1 MASIAQLVSEMAHA
15 VRQPNNKALRENL
28 KLLIIQTR
36 NELIRRSYENHGYV
50 DKILT
55 QRFKVSLT
63 DVNDGGIIITEDR
76 TIITPTIYPNI
87 TVNSNTGFRDNDN
100 TKVMYD
106 GITAFGTYWNEYLYF
121 QTLISPQDW
130 VLRPEGFRPYYV
142 DANIYFVDLK
152 VGDEITVSVTNS
164 TVITNVVNLTITS
177 QDENNIHY
185 KVINSDITCVITVSS
200 RVAEFITNILLKKYT
215 TSTETVTVLDEDI
228 PLIKRT
234 THKVPR
240 PVRLTNN
247 LPFDRVS
254 SAGFKTNREFPYIKE
269 TSARFRSAVPGLCG
283 MPCYDYINEYLYL
296 FPVDHKPIELNSII
310 IESAFEH
317 PNEIS
322 LINGTETPD
331 SVWLDENEY
340 LLSEDM
346 VGQIKD
352 IIYKRDLIDTVRE
365 TDEIPNAIKY

>member
-36 NELIRRSYENHGYV
+36 NEVIRRSYENHGYV

-63 DVNDGGIIITEDR
+63 TVNDGDIEL
-76 TIITPTIYPNI
+76 PEE
-87 TVNSNTGFRDNDN
+87 
-100 TKVMYD
+100 YD
-106 GITAFGTYWNEYLYF
+106 DY
-121 QTLISPQDW
+121 
-130 VLRPEGFRPYYV
+130 
-142 DANIYFVDLK
+142 
-152 VGDEITVSVTNS
+152 
-164 TVITNVVNLTITS
+164 
-177 QDENNIHY
+177 
-185 KVINSDITCVITVSS
+185 DIT
-200 RVAEFITNILLKKYT
+200 K
-215 TSTETVTVLDEDI
+215 
-228 PLIKRT
+228 IKRT
-234 THKVPR
+234 LQRVPR

-254 SAGFKTNREFPYIKE
+254 SVGFKTNREFPYIKE

-283 MPCYDYINEYLYL
+283 MPCYDYINEYIYI
-296 FPVDHKPIELNSII
+296 FPVDCKPFELDKIV

-322 LINGTETPD
+322 LINSTETPD
-331 SVWLDENEY
+331 SIWLDENEY

-346 VGQIKD
+346 IGQIKE
-352 IIYKRDLIDTVRE
+352 IIYKRELIDTVRE

>member
-36 NELIRRSYENHGYV
+36 NEIIRRSYENHGYV

-63 DVNDGGIIITEDR
+63 TVNDGDIE
-76 TIITPTIYPNI
+76 
-87 TVNSNTGFRDNDN
+87 
-100 TKVMYD
+100 
-106 GITAFGTYWNEYLYF
+106 L
-121 QTLISPQDW
+121 
-130 VLRPEGFRPYYV
+130 PEGYEDY
-142 DANIYFVDLK
+142 
-152 VGDEITVSVTNS
+152 
-164 TVITNVVNLTITS
+164 
-177 QDENNIHY
+177 
-185 KVINSDITCVITVSS
+185 DIT
-200 RVAEFITNILLKKYT
+200 K
-215 TSTETVTVLDEDI
+215 
-228 PLIKRT
+228 IKRT
-234 THKVPR
+234 LQRVPR

-283 MPCYDYINEYLYL
+283 MPCYDYINEYIYI
-296 FPVDHKPIELNSII
+296 FPVNEKPFDLNKIV

-317 PNEIS
+317 PNEIA

-331 SVWLDENEY
+331 SIWLDENEY

-346 VGQIKD
+346 IGQLKE

>member
-1 MASIAQLVSEMAHA
+1 MASISQLVSEMAHA

-36 NELIRRSYENHGYV
+36 NEIIRRSYENHGYV

-63 DVNDGGIIITEDR
+63 
-76 TIITPTIYPNI
+76 
-87 TVNSNTGFRDNDN
+87 TV
-100 TKVMYD
+100 YD
-106 GITAFGTYWNEYLYF
+106 GDIELPEEYDDY
-121 QTLISPQDW
+121 
-130 VLRPEGFRPYYV
+130 
-142 DANIYFVDLK
+142 
-152 VGDEITVSVTNS
+152 
-164 TVITNVVNLTITS
+164 
-177 QDENNIHY
+177 
-185 KVINSDITCVITVSS
+185 DIT
-200 RVAEFITNILLKKYT
+200 K
-215 TSTETVTVLDEDI
+215 
-228 PLIKRT
+228 IKRT
-234 THKVPR
+234 LQRVPR

-283 MPCYDYINEYLYL
+283 MPCYDYINEYIYI
-296 FPVDHKPIELNSII
+296 FPVDCKPFELDKIV

-331 SVWLDENEY
+331 SIWLDENEY

-346 VGQIKD
+346 IGQIKE

>member
-28 KLLIIQTR
+28 RLLIIQTR
-36 NELIRRSYENHGYV
+36 NEIIRRSYENHGYV

-63 DVNDGGIIITEDR
+63 TVNDGDIQLPEE
-76 TIITPTIYPNI
+76 
-87 TVNSNTGFRDNDN
+87 
-100 TKVMYD
+100 YD
-106 GITAFGTYWNEYLYF
+106 DY
-121 QTLISPQDW
+121 
-130 VLRPEGFRPYYV
+130 
-142 DANIYFVDLK
+142 
-152 VGDEITVSVTNS
+152 
-164 TVITNVVNLTITS
+164 
-177 QDENNIHY
+177 
-185 KVINSDITCVITVSS
+185 DIT
-200 RVAEFITNILLKKYT
+200 K
-215 TSTETVTVLDEDI
+215 
-228 PLIKRT
+228 IKRT
-234 THKVPR
+234 LQRVPR

-283 MPCYDYINEYLYL
+283 MPCYDYINEYIYI
-296 FPVDHKPIELNSII
+296 FPVDCKPFELDKIV

-322 LINGTETPD
+322 LINSTETPG
-331 SVWLDENEY
+331 SIWLDENEY

-346 VGQIKD
+346 IGQIKE
-352 IIYKRDLIDTVRE
+352 IIYKRDLIDNVRE